1 MNAAVKRMIFI
12 LVFAF
17 FSVHLISC
25 FWFLAAKFDDFNPNT
40 WVAIMNLQDEASTTL
55 YLECLYWALQT
66 VSTVGFGDFGARTVA
81 ELLLSVV
88 WMIYGV
94 GFYSVVIGNLTSI
107 IANETANSENLYNK
121 LKALEEFAKKTNL
134 PEELHFKIRQ
144 FLENNYNELFS
155 RIDEK

>member
-1 MNAAVKRMIFI
+1 M
-12 LVFAF
+12 
-17 FSVHLISC
+17 
-25 FWFLAAKFDDFNPNT
+25 
-40 WVAIMNLQDEASTTL
+40 
-55 YLECLYWALQT
+55 
-66 VSTVGFGDFGARTVA
+66 GFGDFGARTVA
-81 ELLLSVV
+81 ELFLSVI